1 MKTWIIPLS
10 MLVLSANVQAA
21 ERYAYAKVKQ
31 VTPIYE
37 TVLVNSAPERVCY
50 PTRQRHDATP
60 TVVGAIIG
68 GAVGHALG
76 HSSSNKKVGMVAGA
90 ALGGAIGH
98 DVGRNGYREVCEMRP
113 GTQRRIRE
121 LTGYD
126 VTYKYKGELYHTV
139 TQRHPGK
146 RLKVKIN
153 VRPAFY

>member
-1 MKTWIIPLS
+1 MKAWFIPLS
-10 MLVLSANVQAA
+10 MLALSTNLQAA
-21 ERYAYAKVKQ
+21 ERYDYAKVKQ

-37 TVLVNSAPERVCY
+37 TILLSSEPEQVCY
-50 PTRQRHDATP
+50 TTGRRHDATP

-98 DVGRNGYREVCEMRP
+98 DVGRNSYRQVCETRP

-126 VTYKYKGELYHTV
+126 VTYQYKGDLYHTV
-139 TQRHPGK
+139 TQQHPGK

-153 VRPAFY
+153 VSPAFY

>member
-1 MKTWIIPLS
+1 MKAWIIPLP
-10 MLVLSANVQAA
+10 LLALSANVQAA

-31 VTPIYE
+31 VSPIYE
-37 TVLVNSAPERVCY
+37 TILVSSEPERVCY
-50 PTRQRHDATP
+50 TTSRRHDATP

-98 DVGRNGYREVCEMRP
+98 DVGKNGYRQVCETRP
-113 GTQRRIRE
+113 GEQRRIRE

-126 VTYKYKGELYHTV
+126 VTYQYKGDLYHTV
-139 TQRHPGK
+139 TQHHPGK

-153 VRPAFY
+153 VSPAFY